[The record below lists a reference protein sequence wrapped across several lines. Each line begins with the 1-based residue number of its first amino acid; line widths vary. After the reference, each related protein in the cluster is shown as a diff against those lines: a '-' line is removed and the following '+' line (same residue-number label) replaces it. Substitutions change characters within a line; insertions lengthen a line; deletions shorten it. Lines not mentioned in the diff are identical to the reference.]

1 MLAGMTSP
9 YADLSKEDLIRTLE
23 RRDARR
29 ALGLVWERERITQ
42 EVAHNSDFV
51 ALDLDP
57 SLSTSPGPD
66 GGWRNLIIEGDN
78 WDALR
83 SLRLTHAGRVK
94 CILIDP
100 PYNTGNRDFTY
111 NDRFVGKED
120 RYRQSLWLE
129 FLYRRLLLARELL
142 TEDGVILV
150 CINDENRAKLDLL
163 MEQVFPGM
171 RLGSFVWRTKDTNN
185 SDKRRSWSGVH
196 EHILIFA
203 KPGFGF
209 IGPDVGPGKFKVR
222 PEFGDDPVRLD
233 PITKAGTFITR
244 RNTYYPI
251 QDPTTGLW
259 YPCAPDRVWCFWSE
273 AEVERQR
280 NGTMELFA
288 GPGAP
293 RRRARARPGDGP
305 SIESFI
311 RAGDIHFPAE
321 GGKEPFFFAT
331 RAELDEAIA
340 AGKVPRDGKGRPLLR
355 ADLPDLD
362 FWVGKPIA
370 HGRLSRIVRKKPE
383 DDNATKPVGSWI
395 GGLGEESSDD
405 GQIMLRSDR
414 QGVASTE
421 IQQLFG
427 QQVFTFPKPL
437 SLIRSLVQ
445 VTTQEGDIIL
455 DFFAGSGTTGHA
467 TLALNAEDDADG
479 RFRSERRFIL
489 VSNTEATAEEP
500 TKNLCRDVCAER
512 LRRVIQGYGDSEPLP
527 GDFAYLRTH
536 RFAWDDV
543 PYDLLPEQVWI
554 LLQLRHQRP
563 LRPFNSALAVQTS
576 PPVADEP
583 DGATLAYAPSWSE
596 VAEATLRELL
606 AAGPVL
612 AFSSAPGALRE
623 ALNLSNVSIEAT
635 PGRLLDEFPQVI
647 AGL

>member
-1 MLAGMTSP
+1 MTSR
-9 YADLSKEDLIRTLE
+9 YDDLSKEDLIRALE

-29 ALGLVWERERITQ
+29 ALGLVWERERIAPDAAQ
-42 EVAHNSDFV
+42 NGEFV

-57 SLSTSPGPD
+57 ALSTTLGTD
-66 GGWRNLIIEGDN
+66 GGWHNLIIEGDN

-100 PYNTGNRDFTY
+100 PYNTGNKDFAY
-111 NDRFVGKED
+111 NDRYVGKDD

-129 FLYRRLLLARELL
+129 FLYRRLLLARDLL

-163 MEQVFPGM
+163 MEQALPGM

-196 EHILIFA
+196 EHILIYA

-209 IGPDVGPGKFKVR
+209 IGPDAGPGKFKVR
-222 PEFGDDPVRLD
+222 PGFGDDPVRLD
-233 PITKAGTFITR
+233 PITSNKTFITR
-244 RNTYYPI
+244 ANTYYPI
-251 QDPTTGLW
+251 QDPSTGLW
-259 YPCAPDRVWCFWSE
+259 YPCAPNQVWRFWSE
-273 AEVERQR
+273 TEISRQQGEAMEKPFDSATLKRRQR
-280 NGTMELFA
+280 AKA
-288 GPGAP
+288 GE
-293 RRRARARPGDGP
+293 GP

-311 RAGDIHFPAE
+311 RAGNIQFPPQGE
-321 GGKEPFFFAT
+321 KRPFFYET
-331 RAELDEAIA
+331 RAALDAAIA
-340 AGKVPRDGKGRPLLR
+340 SGDVPRDGKGRPLLR
-355 ADLPDLD
+355 ADLPRLD

-370 HGRLSRIVRKKPE
+370 HGRLSRIVRRKPE
-383 DDNATKPVGSWI
+383 DDDATKPVGSWI
-395 GGLGEESSDD
+395 GGLGEDAPD
-405 GQIMLRSDR
+405 NGAVMLRSDR

-421 IQQLFG
+421 IEQMFG
-427 QQVFTFPKPL
+427 EQVFTFPKPL

-467 TLALNAEDDADG
+467 TLVLNDEDE
-479 RFRSERRFIL
+479 SEPRRFIL

-500 TKNLCRDVCAER
+500 AKNLCRDVCAER
-512 LRRVIQGYGDSEPLP
+512 LHRVICGHGGSDPVP
-527 GDFAYLRTH
+527 GDFAYLRTT
-536 RFAWDDV
+536 RYAWDDV
-543 PYDLLPEQVWI
+543 PYDLSHEQVWT

-563 LRPFNSALAVQTS
+563 LRDFDPSLPVQTS
-576 PPVADEP
+576 PPPP
-583 DGATLAYAPSWSE
+583 DVPDAVTLAYVPAWSE
-596 VAEATLRELL
+596 VAEATLRGVV
-606 AAGPVL
+606 AAGQVL

-623 ALNLSNVSIEAT
+623 ALNLPNLSIEST
-635 PGRLLDEFPQVI
+635 PGHLLDEFPQVI